1 MLNFRKVVS
10 IFKAFILSKKN
21 GFSSPVLLPLNRTDN
36 RNKVGEMALYIH
48 DMFQHILTTLVG
60 ISFCVLLN
68 KNAVQLLQ

>member
-21 GFSSPVLLPLNRTDN
+21 EFSSPVLLPLNRTDN

-48 DMFQHILTTLVG
+48 DRCFE
-60 ISFCVLLN
+60 
-68 KNAVQLLQ
+68 

>member
-48 DMFQHILTTLVG
+48 DRCFNT
-60 ISFCVLLN
+60 F
-68 KNAVQLLQ
+68 